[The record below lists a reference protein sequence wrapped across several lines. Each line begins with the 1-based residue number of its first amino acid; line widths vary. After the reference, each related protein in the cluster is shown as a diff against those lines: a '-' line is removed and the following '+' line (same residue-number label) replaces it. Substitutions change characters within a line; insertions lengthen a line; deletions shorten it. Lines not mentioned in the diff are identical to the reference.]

1 MTEYLIDA
9 NDELK
14 RADHLL
20 YVSLKYTRTVDVIRS
35 VIQRLINAFDFI
47 MNGYLNQLEENN
59 KIEELPTAPGAKA
72 VTIKKLYAEDSDLIE
87 YMNFYLFMRKLLRAK
102 YTRSLEFR
110 RHVTMTSTIIDP
122 ETDNE
127 EIVNVKIDH
136 CLEYYEKT
144 KEFFA
149 KYKSVV
155 IEEESDLYD

>member
-9 NDELK
+9 SDELK

-35 VIQRLINAFDFI
+35 LIQRLINAFDFI
-47 MNGYLNQLEENN
+47 MNGYLNQLEEEE
-59 KIEELPTAPGAKA
+59 KIDELPTAPGAKA
-72 VTIKKLYAEDSDLIE
+72 MAIKKYFADDAELIE
-87 YMNFYLFMRKLLRAK
+87 YMDFYLFMRKLLRAK

-110 RHVTMTSTIIDP
+110 RHVTMTSTLIDP
-122 ETDNE
+122 ETETE
-127 EIVNVKIDH
+127 EIVNVEIDH
-136 CLEYYEKT
+136 VSEYYEKT

-155 IEEESDLYD
+155 IEEDSDLID